1 MKNLKVSWT
10 HWFRGVLCF
19 SLLSAWVASGAEPT
33 AFELIKEG
41 NRSIGEQSKDKVLG
55 IHSEKSVASLTPNVW
70 YVTYFDPDAP
80 LKRVE
85 VKFGAGQQLGVKRE
99 SHPPLP
105 GGGGGGVGSL
115 DKVLDIKKLKV
126 DSDKAIKTAT
136 AEPLLAKLTIK
147 ATQLWLEYTGA
158 APMWK
163 VRIWAAKLRR
173 PDATANLGEIFIS
186 AESGEVV
193 KRDLHIDRVD

>member
-1 MKNLKVSWT
+1 MMKLNISWK

-41 NRSIGEQSKDKVLG
+41 NRSLGEQSRDKVLG
-55 IHSEKSVASLTPNVW
+55 IHSDKSVAGLTPNIW
-70 YVTYFDPDAP
+70 YVAYFDPDAP

-99 SHPPLP
+99 MRPPF
-105 GGGGGGVGSL
+105 GGVASL
-115 DKVLDIKKLKV
+115 DKVLDLKKLKV

-136 AEPLLAKLTIK
+136 AEPLLAKLTLK
-147 ATQLWLEYTGA
+147 STQLWLEYTGA
-158 APMWK
+158 APTWK
-163 VRIWAAKLRR
+163 VRVWAAKLRK
-173 PDATANLGEIFIS
+173 PDATANLGDIFIS
-186 AESGEVV
+186 AESGDVV
-193 KRDLHIDRVD
+193 KSDLHIDRVD